1 MENVQIIAYRFNNP
15 DELMHYRTK
24 GSKNGVRLYQ
34 YRDGSLTPLGRKHYG
49 VGEGRGEGTD
59 ESTPRRSLGQVIK
72 DRKVAKK
79 RAENLAKAREA
90 KAAKKKAAEEEAKK
104 KAEQEA
110 AEAKEREAK
119 EAEKQ
124 RIIKTGNASEA
135 LKIVGD
141 LTPAER
147 EYISNR
153 IKWEQ
158 SMQSITAQEAAEDKS
173 KVDEFFKSM
182 DKAVNYAQTGAK
194 MYNTVANVVNAF
206 NGERVM
212 PKIETNITNGNKKD
226 VKDRKKELKKQA
238 EAAAKRAQ
246 QEAEGDAKRAERAKK
261 KEAEQQNTNQSKK
274 EQKAQ
279 AKAEKK
285 AAKEQSK
292 ASSSNSENSKAHT
305 GTVEGEGKSK
315 SNIKNDSNNTKK
327 EKPSNYYDPIDYYDE
342 PVSSTPT
349 RYTASY
355 RDIEKYWDDNY
366 SY

>member
-1 MENVQIIAYRFNNP
+1 MENVQVIAYRFNGNP

-24 GSKNGVRLYQ
+24 GSKNGIRLYQ
-34 YRDGSLTPLGRKHYG
+34 YKDGSLTPAGREHYG
-49 VGEGRGEGTD
+49 VGKPRGEGGSD
-59 ESTPRRSLGQVIK
+59 ESAKRRSLGQVIK
-72 DRKVAKK
+72 DHKTAKK

-90 KAAKKKAAEEEAKK
+90 KAAKKQAAEEEAKK

-110 AEAKEREAK
+110 AEAKAK
-119 EAEKQ
+119 EEKAAEKE
-124 RIIKTGNASEA
+124 RIIKTGSAADA

-147 EYISNR
+147 DYITKR
-153 IKWEQ
+153 IEWEK
-158 SMQSITAQEAAEDKS
+158 SMQSITAKEVAEDKS

-194 MYNTVANVVNAF
+194 MYNTVANVINAF

-226 VKDRKKELKKQA
+226 IKDRKKDLRKQKEA
-238 EAAAKRAQ
+238 EAKRAQ

-261 KEAEQQNTNQSKK
+261 KGEAEQANTQSKK

-285 AAKEQSK
+285 AAKEQAK
-292 ASSSNSENSKAHT
+292 SSSSTEEKKVYT
-305 GTVEGEGKSK
+305 GTVEGEGTSTKKNTSEKKSK
-315 SNIKNDSNNTKK
+315 SADHD
-327 EKPSNYYDPIDYYDE
+327 DPIDVGWKWANDSDFNAPAVYN
-342 PVSSTPT
+342 SG
-349 RYTASY
+349 
-355 RDIEKYWDDNY
+355 RDIVSGYLEDKYR
-366 SY
+366 